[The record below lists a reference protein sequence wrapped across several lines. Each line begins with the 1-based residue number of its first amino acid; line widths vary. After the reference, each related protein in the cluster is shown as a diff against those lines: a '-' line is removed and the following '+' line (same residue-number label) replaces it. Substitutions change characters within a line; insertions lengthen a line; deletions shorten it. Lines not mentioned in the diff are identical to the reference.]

1 MLWQSALT
9 YMHSYSV
16 TGQHRILESERI
28 KTLVGGGLYMTPA
41 LGLNKAVL
49 VCAEPQNMDL
59 VIGQDLITGYMGSA
73 KLNHEF
79 RVFET
84 ALLRIKCKDAVV
96 VFG

>member
-1 MLWQSALT
+1 
-9 YMHSYSV
+9 
-16 TGQHRILESERI
+16 
-28 KTLVGGGLYMTPA
+28 MTPA

-79 RVFET
+79 RV
-84 ALLRIKCKDAVV
+84 I
-96 VFG
+96 

>member
-1 MLWQSALT
+1 MAASPDLYAQLQRLQVS
-9 YMHSYSV
+9 
-16 TGQHRILESERI
+16 TGLLESERI

>member
-1 MLWQSALT
+1 
-9 YMHSYSV
+9 
-16 TGQHRILESERI
+16 
-28 KTLVGGGLYMTPA
+28 
-41 LGLNKAVL
+41 
-49 VCAEPQNMDL
+49 MDL